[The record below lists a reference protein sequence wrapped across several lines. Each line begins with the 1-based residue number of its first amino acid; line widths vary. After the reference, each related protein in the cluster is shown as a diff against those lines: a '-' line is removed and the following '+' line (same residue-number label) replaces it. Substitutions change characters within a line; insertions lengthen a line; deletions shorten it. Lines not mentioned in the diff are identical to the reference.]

1 MNRTRKILS
10 AVLVLAVLAT
20 GALTLTAFRYHHRDP
35 ARFDRF
41 VANRVEDMLDDVKAT
56 DAQRQQ
62 IQAVVDK
69 VVADGKALRASHADM
84 RSELLAQWQSDQPD
98 AARVHALIDARA
110 DTMKKFAD
118 EVADAVLQV
127 HGILTP
133 EQRAIVTK
141 KLQRHMQEHVQE

>member
-1 MNRTRKILS
+1 MKKILS
-10 AVLVLAVLAT
+10 TVLVLAVLAT
-20 GALTLTAFRYHHRDP
+20 GVLTLTAFRHSHRDP

-62 IQAVVDK
+62 IHAIVDK
-69 VVADGKALRASHADM
+69 VVADGKALRASHGDA
-84 RSELLAQWQSDQPD
+84 RAQILAQWQADQPD

-118 EVADAVLQV
+118 EAADAVLQV

-141 KLQRHMQEHVQE
+141 KIQRHTED